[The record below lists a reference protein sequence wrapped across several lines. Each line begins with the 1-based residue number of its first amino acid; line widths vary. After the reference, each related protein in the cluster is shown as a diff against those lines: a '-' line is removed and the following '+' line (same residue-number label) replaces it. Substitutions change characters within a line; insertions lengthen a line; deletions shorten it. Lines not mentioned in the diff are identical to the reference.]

1 MSRARTGDCGRRLRL
16 AAPGFALACALAAA
30 AGPGCGR
37 THSLT
42 PAASTGEMPDQEVTD
57 FALTETDAGIPQWKL
72 YARYAATYD
81 ARNQVLVRAIRV
93 DFFDEQGKS
102 SSTLTAREGD
112 LQQQTHDMT
121 ARGNV
126 LLQTSEGTR
135 MSTEVIRFLNREQK
149 IVAPDEQMVRVERH
163 GDVLTGYGFES
174 DPDLRHFEFKRR
186 VQAIVRT
193 QSGGGILQRE
203 GSPPAVGARSPAV
216 TPTPAPAGTVSAV
229 PARPATSGGPPAS
242 AAKPPA
248 AARADTAGAKP

>member
-1 MSRARTGDCGRRLRL
+1 
-16 AAPGFALACALAAA
+16 
-30 AGPGCGR
+30 
-37 THSLT
+37 
-42 PAASTGEMPDQEVTD
+42 MPDQEVTD

-81 ARNQVLVRAIRV
+81 ARNEVQVRAIRV

-126 LLQTSEGTR
+126 VLQTAEGTR
-135 MSTEVIRFLNREQK
+135 MSTELLKFLNREQK
-149 IVAPDEQMVRVERH
+149 IVAPDDQMVRVERH

-174 DPDLRHFEFKRR
+174 DPELRHFEFKRR

-193 QSGGGILQRE
+193 ESGGDILER
-203 GSPPAVGARSPAV
+203 GSGAAPATPVPSPPASTTTPPNGTTGPPSRPAAPP
-216 TPTPAPAGTVSAV
+216 TTPAPAA
-229 PARPATSGGPPAS
+229 PAHPDT
-242 AAKPPA
+242 A
-248 AARADTAGAKP
+248 AASGAKP